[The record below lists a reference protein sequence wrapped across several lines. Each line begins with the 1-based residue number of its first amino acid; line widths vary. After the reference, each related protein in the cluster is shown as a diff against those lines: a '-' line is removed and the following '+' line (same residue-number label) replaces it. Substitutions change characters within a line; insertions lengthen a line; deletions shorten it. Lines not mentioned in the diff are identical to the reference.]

1 MKLLIQI
8 SFNGTVFVLIKLYEM
23 KFIHIKIIFLY
34 LMFYNINPRN
44 KKSYSTKL
52 NQIKPN

>member
-1 MKLLIQI
+1 MELLIQI

-34 LMFYNINPRN
+34 LMFTILIPV
-44 KKSYSTKL
+44 
-52 NQIKPN
+52 IKNRTLPN